1 MLRDS
6 MQRRTTN
13 DWVRRIAR
21 LQPWYL
27 LIRFPQ
33 RLTRSVFA
41 FASVVIAIG
50 IISIAAACTGQPLI
64 FPSLGPSAFLFF
76 TQPTSPTS
84 APRNAVLAHG
94 TGILV
99 GWASYWLCGLSFGFD
114 TSTAQ
119 AAAAAL
125 SLGLISALM
134 VAADIP
140 HPPAASTTL
149 IVSLGLMVQWQ
160 QLIAVMA
167 GVVLLT
173 VQCYLINRIS
183 GIVYPLWRARPEQQG
198 DGLVVA
204 ALQTNWP
211 GPKGDAYSETANR
224 IIARQKMPSP
234 GSDTL

>member
-1 MLRDS
+1 MPSDRL
-6 MQRRTTN
+6 QRTAGS
-13 DWVRRIAR
+13 DWVSRIAR

-27 LIRFPQ
+27 LTRFPH
-33 RLTRSVFA
+33 RLTRSIFVFA
-41 FASVVIAIG
+41 GGAVAIG
-50 IISIAAACTGQPLI
+50 IISTAAVCTGQPLI

-76 TQPTSPTS
+76 SQPTAPSS
-84 APRNAVLAHG
+84 CPRNTILSHG
-94 TGILV
+94 SGILV
-99 GWASYWLCGLSFGFD
+99 GWTSYWVFGLFFGFD
-114 TSTAQ
+114 TATAQ
-119 AAAAAL
+119 VAAAAV
-125 SLGLISALM
+125 SLGVISAWM
-134 VAADIP
+134 VAANIA
-140 HPPAASTTL
+140 HAPAASTTL

>member
-1 MLRDS
+1 MLRDGT
-6 MQRRTTN
+6 QRRTTN
-13 DWVRRIAR
+13 DWVSRVAR

-27 LIRFPQ
+27 LIRFPR

-41 FASVVIAIG
+41 FASAV
-50 IISIAAACTGQPLI
+50 ISIVIIGVAAVCTGQPLI

-84 APRNAVLAHG
+84 SPRNAVLSHG
-94 TGILV
+94 AGILV
-99 GWASYWLCGLSFGFD
+99 GWASYWLCGVCFGFG

-119 AAAAAL
+119 AAAAAV

-149 IVSLGLMVQWQ
+149 IVSLGLMVQWH

-173 VQCYLINRIS
+173 AQCYLINRMS
-183 GIVYPLWRARPEQQG
+183 GIVYPVWRARPEQQG
-198 DGLVVA
+198 DGLVLA
-204 ALQTNWP
+204 ALRTNSS
-211 GPKGDAYSETANR
+211 GSERDPYADVANR
-224 IIARQKMPSP
+224 IIARQKLPSR
-234 GSDTL
+234 GKDA

>member
-1 MLRDS
+1 MPRDGT
-6 MQRRTTN
+6 QRRTTN
-13 DWVRRIAR
+13 DWVSRIAR

-27 LIRFPQ
+27 LIRFPR

-41 FASVVIAIG
+41 FASAGIAIV
-50 IISIAAACTGQPLI
+50 IIGLAAVCTGQPLI

-84 APRNAVLAHG
+84 SPRNAILSHG
-94 TGILV
+94 SGILV
-99 GWASYWLCGLSFGFD
+99 GWASYWLCGVLFGFD
-114 TSTAQ
+114 TATAQ

-125 SLGLISALM
+125 SLGLVSALM

-149 IVSLGLMVQWQ
+149 IVALGLMIEWR
-160 QLIAVMA
+160 QLIVVMA

-173 VQCYLINRIS
+173 AQCYVINRMS
-183 GIVYPLWRARPEQQG
+183 GIVYPLWRARPEQEG

-204 ALQTNWP
+204 ALRTKWP
-211 GPKGDAYSETANR
+211 GPKGDPYADVANR
-224 IIARQKMPSP
+224 IIARQKLPSR
-234 GSDTL
+234 GSNRQ